1 MKKQGW
7 QFWIDRGGTFTDVI
21 AKGPD
26 NKLRIRKLLSEK
38 PDQYADAAVTGITEI
53 LTRFG
58 TGGQDDTPE
67 IDAIKMGT
75 TAATNALLER
85 RGEPTVL
92 VITRGFRD
100 ALRIGYQNRPDIF
113 ALRIS
118 LPEQLYRA
126 ALEVTERIDA
136 NGAERVPL
144 DMDRLEKDLR
154 SFYEEGYRSIAV
166 CFMHS
171 YLSPGHELTAGAIA
185 EQIGFQQISLSHE
198 VSPLQK
204 LVSRGDTAVVDAYL
218 SPILGNH
225 LKTLRLAL
233 NKAGLCPKRLMF
245 MQSNGGL
252 TDEKHFR
259 GKDSIL
265 SGPAGGVVGMVSA
278 SRAVAGDHLIGFDM
292 GGTSTD
298 VSLFSGDF
306 EFVNYTEIAGVRMR
320 SPMIRIHTIA
330 AGGGSI
336 LKFDSGRFQVGPDS
350 AGADPGPACYRNGGP
365 LTVTDANLMLGKIL
379 PEFFPRVF
387 GLSGDMALDRDR
399 VLDGFSNLARQI
411 RVATGKSMSPEAVA
425 EGFIDIAVDGM
436 ANAIKRVSIQRG
448 YDPGEFALCCF
459 GGASGQHACMVA
471 EQLGIDT
478 IVIHPLAGVLSAFGI
493 GMAPLRTYEQ
503 ETIEV
508 RLGASELEN
517 IGARIGTLTQK
528 CCETLLIQDVTSQS
542 IVVRTVL
549 NVKVA
554 GSDATLPVEWGSLD
568 AMLRQFEDAHDRR
581 FGFSLDDNK
590 LQIESLRVD
599 ALGNIDLIKAAQPAF
614 ASNPAPDTT
623 TSEPTRIYS
632 LGEWRTATV
641 LHRESLNGGEKV
653 AGPAIVIDDTTTI
666 IVESG
671 WQLRIDASSHL
682 ILDRV
687 AAKSAVRRFS
697 TDVDPVM
704 LEVFNSHFMNIAE
717 NMGTVLE
724 NTAHSVNIKER
735 LDFSCAVFDPAG
747 NLIANAPHIPVHL
760 GAMGDSVQAIIADN
774 AGTIRA
780 GNVYMLNT
788 PYNGGSHLPDVTVVT
803 PVLGEGQQSI
813 LFLVA
818 CRAHHADIGGVS
830 PGSMPAR
837 SKTIHEEGVLFD
849 NFLLVAEHLFRE
861 DEIRTRLATPP
872 YPARNPDQN
881 IADLRAQIAAN
892 EKGVQE
898 LHAMINHFGLDTVQA
913 YMGHLQANAEE
924 SVRSVIDKLSDGEFR
939 LEIDGGE
946 VIQVRISV
954 DLSRRDALID
964 FTGTSPQ
971 SAGNFN
977 APIAVTRAVAVYVF
991 RSLVAKNIPLN
1002 GGCLTPVRLKIPE
1015 ACLLNPS
1022 YPAAVVAGNVETSQC
1037 VTNALYGALQVMAAA
1052 QGTMNNLT
1060 FGNDRYQ
1067 YYETICGG
1075 AGAGETFAGADGVHT
1090 HMTNSRITDPEVL
1103 ETRFPVLVREFAI
1116 RADSGGAGTF
1126 RGGHGVVRKLEF
1138 HEPMQ
1143 VAILSNNRRLSP
1155 FGLMGGEAG
1164 KPGLNYVLR
1173 HTGERESLAAVD
1185 ELRVEAGDVLVIETP
1200 GGGGFGPAN

>member
-1 MKKQGW
+1 MTKRGW

-21 AKGPD
+21 GKGPD
-26 NKLRIRKLLSEK
+26 NKLLVRKLLSEK
-38 PDQYADAAVTGITEI
+38 PGQYADAAVAGITEI
-53 LTRFG
+53 LAEYATA
-58 TGGQDDTPE
+58 GQDGAPE

-92 VITRGFRD
+92 AITRGFGD
-100 ALRIGYQNRPDIF
+100 ALRIGYQNRPEIF
-113 ALRIS
+113 ALQIL

-126 ALEVTERIDA
+126 VIEVPERIDA
-136 NGAERVPL
+136 NGSVLLCL
-144 DMDRLEKDLR
+144 DTTILETELR
-154 SFYEEGYRSIAV
+154 SFYAEGYRSIAI
-166 CFMHS
+166 CFMHA
-171 YLSPGHELTAGAIA
+171 YLSPEHELTAGAMA
-185 EQIGFQQISLSHE
+185 KQIGFNQISLSHE

-204 LVSRGDTAVVDAYL
+204 LVSRGDTTVVDAYL
-218 SPILGNH
+218 SPVLANH
-225 LKTLRLAL
+225 MERLRRAL
-233 NKAGLCPKRLMF
+233 YEASLVPTRLMF

-252 TDEKHFR
+252 TDEKYFR

-306 EFVNYTEIAGVRMR
+306 EFVNHTEISGVRIR

-350 AGADPGPACYRNGGP
+350 AGADPGPACYRRGGP
-365 LTVTDANLMLGKIL
+365 LTVTDANVMLGKIL

-387 GLSGDMALDRDR
+387 GTSGNEPLDPDR
-399 VLDGFSNLARQI
+399 AVDGFSNLTRQI
-411 RVATGKSMSPEAVA
+411 HEATGNPIAPEAVA
-425 EGFIDIAVDGM
+425 EGFIKIAIDNM

-448 YDPGEFALCCF
+448 YDPSEFALCCF

-471 EQLGIDT
+471 EQLGINT
-478 IVIHPLAGVLSAFGI
+478 ILIHPLAGVLSAYGI

-503 ETIEV
+503 ITIEAPLRASV
-508 RLGASELEN
+508 IERLR
-517 IGARIGTLTQK
+517 ARIAELVQSCRK
-528 CCETLLIQDVTSQS
+528 MLLSQDVTSES
-542 IVVRTVL
+542 IVVRTTL

-554 GSDATLPVEWGSLD
+554 GSDSTLPVEWGDLD
-568 AMLRQFEDAHDRR
+568 SMLRLFEDAHNRR
-581 FGFSLDDNK
+581 FGFSFEDK
-590 LQIESLRVD
+590 ELQIESVRVD
-599 ALGNIDLIKAAQPAF
+599 ALGTIDLIDADEPALACRRAAMATNQKTRIFNRGKWRAATVYHRDKLVSGQIISGP
-614 ASNPAPDTT
+614 SIIIDNTT
-623 TSEPTRIYS
+623 TT
-632 LGEWRTATV
+632 
-641 LHRESLNGGEKV
+641 
-653 AGPAIVIDDTTTI
+653 

-671 WQLRIDASSHL
+671 WQLRIDASDHL

-687 AAKSAVRRFS
+687 KSEAVKQQFS
-697 TDVDPVM
+697 TTVDPVM
-704 LEVFNSHFMNIAE
+704 LEVFNNHFMNIAE

-724 NTAHSVNIKER
+724 NTAHSINIKER
-735 LDFSCAVFDPAG
+735 LDFSCAVFDNAG

-774 AGTIRA
+774 AGSIRA

-788 PYNGGSHLPDVTVVT
+788 PYNGGSHLPDITVIT
-803 PVLGEGQQSI
+803 PVIGEDQQSI

-818 CRAHHADIGGVS
+818 CRAHHADIGGIS

-837 SKTIHEEGVLFD
+837 SKTIHEEGVFFD
-849 NFLLVAEHLFRE
+849 NFLLVSGHQFRE
-861 DEIRTRLATPP
+861 NELRIHLSAGPC
-872 YPARNPDQN
+872 PARNPEQN

-898 LHAMINHFGLDTVQA
+898 LQAMVNHFSLATVQA

-924 SVRSVIDKLSDGEFR
+924 SVRSVIDKLSDGEFC
-939 LEIDGGE
+939 LEIDSGE
-946 VIQVRISV
+946 IIQVQISV
-954 DLSRRDALID
+954 DKSRREVLID

-971 SAGNFN
+971 SSGNFN
-977 APIAVTRAVAVYVF
+977 APIAVTRAAAVYVF
-991 RSLVAKNIPLN
+991 RSLIAKNIPLN
-1002 GGCLTPVRLKIPE
+1002 GGCLKPIRLRIPE
-1015 ACLLNPS
+1015 ACLLNPN

-1037 VTNALYGALQVMAAA
+1037 VTNALYGALKVMAAA

-1075 AGAGETFAGADGVHT
+1075 AGAGATFAGADGVHT

-1103 ETRFPVLVREFAI
+1103 EARFPVLIREFAI
-1116 RADSGGAGTF
+1116 RANSGGVGRF
-1126 RGGHGVVRKLEF
+1126 RGGHGVVRKVEF
-1138 HEPMQ
+1138 RQPMQ
-1143 VAILSNNRRLSP
+1143 AAIISNNRRLAP

-1164 KPGLNYVLR
+1164 EPGLNYVLR
-1173 HTGERESLAAVD
+1173 HTGEREPLDAVD
-1185 ELRVEAGDVLVIETP
+1185 ELKVETGDVLVIETP
-1200 GGGGFGPAN
+1200 GGGGFGPVR